1 MWRPAALVLA
11 GVLLYSNALSG
22 PFILDDHPTVVENA
36 SIRDLGR
43 FADVLNPERELPVA
57 GRPLVNLAFA
67 LNYAA
72 GGLDVTG
79 YHAVNIALHIACAL
93 LLFGIVGR
101 TRYGPA
107 EAGPH
112 ISAGRH
118 MGADV
123 AFAAAL
129 LWLVHPLNT
138 EAVNYVTQRT
148 ELMMALCYLL
158 TLYFSLRGWTVAAIV
173 ACAAG
178 MACKESM
185 VTAPLVVVLYDRIF
199 GYASFGD
206 ALRARWRLYAGLAAT
221 WVVLGALLW
230 TGPRVHSAGLAS
242 GVSPWTY
249 LLNQAVIIPQYL
261 HLAVWPRAL
270 VVSYGWPEPLT
281 LGSVWPYGLLM
292 VALGVL
298 TLVALARVP
307 AAGFLGAW
315 FFITLAP
322 TSSLV
327 PVATEAGAERRMY
340 LPLAGLIVLA
350 VATATIALRRRPWPR
365 FVAPLV
371 LGLVALPLAAV
382 TWTRNHDYAVPLE
395 LMQHDVERRP
405 SSGVAELALSAQ
417 LIDAGRHE
425 EAVAHLRHAAPR
437 APRAHYPLGVELLNA
452 GQVDEGIGEL
462 RTFIREQPILLEAVD
477 AHLAIARALST
488 RRDWAGV
495 APDARAVLTMN
506 PSRQQAADAELLL
519 ADALF
524 GLAQYDEAAKT
535 YSAYLGLEPTNTKAV
550 GRLAV
555 CFVALNRLTDAV
567 AAFRRAV
574 AISPASG
581 EAQRDLA
588 TALLDHGDATEAIAH
603 AREAVRLRPTDADA
617 RELLARAVAA
627 SRQR

>member
-11 GVLLYSNALSG
+11 GILLYSNALSG
-22 PFILDDHPTVVENA
+22 PFILDDHPTVVENT

-43 FADVLNPERELPVA
+43 LTDVLNPERELPVA

-79 YHAVNIALHIACAL
+79 YHVVNIALHIVCAL
-93 LLFGIVGR
+93 LLFAIVGR

-107 EAGPH
+107 EAGRH
-112 ISAGRH
+112 I
-118 MGADV
+118 GADV

-148 ELMMALCYLL
+148 ELMMALCYLF
-158 TLYFSLRGWTVAAIV
+158 TLYASVRGWTLAAIV

-185 VTAPLVVVLYDRIF
+185 VSAPLVVLLYDRTF
-199 GYASFGD
+199 AYTSFGE

-221 WVVLGALLW
+221 WIVLGALLW

-249 LLNQAVIIPQYL
+249 LLNQAVIIPHYL
-261 HLAVWPRAL
+261 ELAVWPRAL

-281 LGSVWPYGLLM
+281 LAAVWPSALLM
-292 VALGVL
+292 AALGVL
-298 TLVALARVP
+298 TLVALARFP
-307 AAGFLGAW
+307 KTGFLGAW

-322 TSSLV
+322 TSSV
-327 PVATEAGAERRMY
+327 IPIATEAGAERRMY
-340 LPLAGLIVLA
+340 LPLAGLVVLA
-350 VATATIALRRRPWPR
+350 VAAAAFLLRKRQWPT
-365 FVAPLV
+365 FVAPLAV
-371 LGLVALPLAAV
+371 GLVALPLAAG

-405 SSGVAELALSAQ
+405 SSGVAEIALSAQ
-417 LIDAGRHE
+417 LIDAGRHQ
-425 EAVAHLRHAAPR
+425 EAIAHLRHAAPR
-437 APRAHYPLGVELLNA
+437 APRAHYGLGIELLDA
-452 GQVDEGIGEL
+452 GQLDEAVTEL

-477 AHLAIARALST
+477 AHLAIARVYGG
-488 RRDWAGV
+488 RRQWADV
-495 APDARAVLTMN
+495 VPDARAVLAMN

-524 GLAQYDEAAKT
+524 GLAQYDEAAKA
-535 YSAYLGLEPTNTKAV
+535 YSAHLVLEPSNTKAV

-567 AAFRRAV
+567 AAFKRAV
-574 AISPASG
+574 EIDPASG